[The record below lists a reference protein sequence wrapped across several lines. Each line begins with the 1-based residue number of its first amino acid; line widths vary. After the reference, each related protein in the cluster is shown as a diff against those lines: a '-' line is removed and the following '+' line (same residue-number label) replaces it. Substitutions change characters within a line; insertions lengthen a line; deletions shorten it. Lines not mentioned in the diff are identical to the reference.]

1 MWRTHGKIM
10 NFTTREDIKNN
21 DMYVI
26 DRESQ
31 EIFKPIS
38 PDDWW
43 NNEVVWVYNAAPY
56 NKIIRKGEMCRC
68 WRVWL
73 SI

>member
-1 MWRTHGKIM
+1 MWRTYGKIM
-10 NFTTREDIKNN
+10 NFATREDIKNN

-38 PDDWW
+38 PDDW
-43 NNEVVWVYNAAPY
+43 
-56 NKIIRKGEMCRC
+56 
-68 WRVWL
+68 
-73 SI
+73 

>member
-1 MWRTHGKIM
+1 MWRTYGKIM
-10 NFTTREDIKNN
+10 NFATREDIKNN

-38 PDDWW
+38 PDD
-43 NNEVVWVYNAAPY
+43 
-56 NKIIRKGEMCRC
+56 
-68 WRVWL
+68 
-73 SI
+73 

>member
-43 NNEVVWVYNAAPY
+43 NNEVVWVHNDAPY
-56 NKIIRKGEMCRC
+56 NKIIHKGEKCRC
-68 WRVWL
+68 WRVWI

>member
-10 NFTTREDIKNN
+10 VFATREDIRNN

-31 EIFKPIS
+31 KIFKPIS

-43 NNEVVWVYNAAPY
+43 NNEVVWVHNDAPY
-56 NKIIRKGEMCRC
+56 NKIIHKGEMCRC

-73 SI
+73 SL